1 MLFLIGHEPG
11 RLSERNNH
19 DGDAAAVEFGFG
31 ERHLAEVGL
40 ARKSCE
46 VTKKDQQ
53 RGIDYTS
60 RKFDRIAAKI

>member
-1 MLFLIGHEPG
+1 
-11 RLSERNNH
+11 
-19 DGDAAAVEFGFG
+19 
-31 ERHLAEVGL
+31 VGL

-60 RKFDRIAAKI
+60 RKFYRIAAKIQQGQLIQCDFFHSTQHKDERETWSFGEIKRGAPT

>member
-1 MLFLIGHEPG
+1 
-11 RLSERNNH
+11 
-19 DGDAAAVEFGFG
+19 
-31 ERHLAEVGL
+31 
-40 ARKSCE
+40 